1 MTGSHRR
8 PPWAREETAKE
19 QEVQKLKWP
28 GDGGQGGKG
37 GSRPWQQSQVLKKRR
52 KVNKQRLRDVMS
64 RHRSSSKEQVHQ
76 NKVISWVSV

>member
-37 GSRPWQQSQVLKKRR
+37 GFKTMATIPSAKEKKE
-52 KVNKQRLRDVMS
+52 S
-64 RHRSSSKEQVHQ
+64 E
-76 NKVISWVSV
+76 

>member
-28 GDGGQGGKG
+28 GDGEGEFQDYGNNPKC
-37 GSRPWQQSQVLKKRR
+37 
-52 KVNKQRLRDVMS
+52 
-64 RHRSSSKEQVHQ
+64 
-76 NKVISWVSV
+76 

>member
-28 GDGGQGGKG
+28 GDREREFQDHGNNPKC
-37 GSRPWQQSQVLKKRR
+37 
-52 KVNKQRLRDVMS
+52 
-64 RHRSSSKEQVHQ
+64 
-76 NKVISWVSV
+76 